1 MSGRKAKKIEG
12 DGTHK
17 TRTKLGMIC
26 HRYAKNR
33 LAMIGL
39 FILVFMAVL
48 ILAAPLYLDYSRVTT
63 QQISQRFL
71 PPGPGHLFGTDQLGR
86 DLFARVIYGG
96 RISFFAG
103 FASVGLSFVAGC
115 ALGGLAGYFG
125 GKVDTVIMRIVDIFM
140 AIPGMLLTMA
150 VVAALGQGVANM
162 LIALSCAQ
170 IPRFTR
176 VVRASVMNLREQ
188 DFILAARVG
197 GMSQMEIILKH
208 ILPNGLGPVI
218 VSATLSLG
226 QTILSIASLGFLGI
240 GVASPTPEWG
250 TIISENKINVR
261 YYPYLGIFPG
271 IFIGLTVMAFNF
283 VGDGIRDA
291 LDPRMN

>member
-1 MSGRKAKKIEG
+1 MKKLNQDKSK
-12 DGTHK
+12 DGQVK
-17 TRTKLGMIC
+17 TRTKLGMVW
-26 HRYAKNR
+26 HRFSKNK
-33 LAMIGL
+33 LAVFGL
-39 FILVFMAVL
+39 VILVAMAVM
-48 ILAAPLYLDYSRVTT
+48 ILTAPLYLDYDLVVK
-63 QQISQRFL
+63 QKISDRFQF
-71 PPGPGHLFGTDQLGR
+71 PNAVHWFGTDQFGR
-86 DLFARVIYGG
+86 DLFARIIYGG

-103 FASVGLSFVAGC
+103 FASVGISFVVGC
-115 ALGGLAGYFG
+115 LLGGAAGYFG
-125 GKVDTVIMRIVDIFM
+125 GKTDTIIMRLVDVFM

-150 VVAALGQGVANM
+150 VVAALGQGVFNM

-176 VVRASVMNLREQ
+176 VVRASVMNLRDS
-188 DFILAARVG
+188 DFALAAKVG

-208 ILPNGLGPVI
+208 ILPNGLGPVV

-226 QTILSIASLGFLGI
+226 GTILSIASLGFLGI

-250 TIISENKINVR
+250 TIIAENKINVR

-271 IFIGLTVMAFNF
+271 LFIGLTVLAFNF
-283 VGDGIRDA
+283 VGDGLRDA